1 MGVGVN
7 RMKLIGTHACSA
19 HIDPNITQSMLSL
32 KENIFR
38 VGRACELNNYRKIY
52 NQTRQIAQNI
62 TPETRV

>member
-7 RMKLIGTHACSA
+7 RMKLIGMHACSA

-38 VGRACELNNYRKIY
+38 VSRACELNNYRKI
-52 NQTRQIAQNI
+52 
-62 TPETRV
+62 